1 MTISD
6 QTGKTWVTAFNDI
19 AQPLLKGRT
28 ADELHELKEEG
39 QVSSPSKMKM
49 LYICSIGYRSFWSRK
64 ALFLPYCAVFSVG
77 GGHSRGRAAVFWNR
91 LLMVERT

>member
-28 ADELHELKEEG
+28 ADELHQLKEEG
-39 QVSSPSKMKM
+39 QVSSPSMMSKYKYVTRIY
-49 LYICSIGYRSFWSRK
+49 L
-64 ALFLPYCAVFSVG
+64 
-77 GGHSRGRAAVFWNR
+77 
-91 LLMVERT
+91 